1 VPAQDGK
8 GRRLPRAC
16 ARRLAFEPRVTGAR
30 RSGSCWH
37 DRSVSE
43 DRRRALADYEQMA
56 DLYADD
62 AAVDPIKVSYDRPTI
77 LAMAGEVRGKRV
89 LDVGC
94 ASGGLS
100 EGFVERGAS
109 VVGIDLNPRLIERA
123 RERLGS
129 RAEFRVAD
137 ISAPLAFE
145 SSSFDVVAASLVLH
159 YLKDWGPSLREFA
172 RILRPGGHLV
182 LSTHHPTQDVEIATP
197 PAPYFETVLLT
208 DTWRKGGQEFQV
220 RFYHRPISAIVDAL
234 ADAGFLIE
242 RIPEP
247 VPDPRAFTDPVFY
260 ERIRAGPWFLFIR
273 AVTRARDVA
282 GSSWRAG

>member
-1 VPAQDGK
+1 V
-8 GRRLPRAC
+8 L
-16 ARRLAFEPRVTGAR
+16 
-30 RSGSCWH
+30 H
-37 DRSVSE
+37 DRPVTD
-43 DRRRALADYEQMA
+43 DRQRTLADYGQMA

-77 LAMAGEVRGKRV
+77 LAMAGEVHGKRV

-100 EGFVERGAS
+100 EVFVERGAS
-109 VVGIDLNPRLIERA
+109 VVGVDLNPRLIDRA

-129 RAEFRVAD
+129 RAEFHVAD
-137 ISAPLAFE
+137 IASPMPFLE
-145 SSSFDVVAASLVLH
+145 TRSFDVVAASLVLH
-159 YLKDWGPSLREFA
+159 YLADWALPLREFA
-172 RILRPGGHLV
+172 RILRPGGAL
-182 LSTHHPTQDVEIATP
+182 LISTHHPTQDVMIATP

-208 DTWRKGGQEFQV
+208 DTWQKGGREFQV

-247 VPDPRAFTDPVFY
+247 VPDASAFSDRAFY
-260 ERIRAGPWFLFIR
+260 ERMRRGPWYLFIR
-273 AVTRARDVA
+273 AVIRLGPERTS
-282 GSSWRAG
+282 G

>member
-37 DRSVSE
+37 DRSVSEVSE

-129 RAEFRVAD
+129 RAEFRVAT
-137 ISAPLAFE
+137 SRRRWPSSRAHLTLLPRR
-145 SSSFDVVAASLVLH
+145 SSS
-159 YLKDWGPSLREFA
+159 
-172 RILRPGGHLV
+172 
-182 LSTHHPTQDVEIATP
+182 TT
-197 PAPYFETVLLT
+197 
-208 DTWRKGGQEFQV
+208 
-220 RFYHRPISAIVDAL
+220 
-234 ADAGFLIE
+234 
-242 RIPEP
+242 
-247 VPDPRAFTDPVFY
+247 
-260 ERIRAGPWFLFIR
+260 
-273 AVTRARDVA
+273 
-282 GSSWRAG
+282 

>member
-1 VPAQDGK
+1 
-8 GRRLPRAC
+8 
-16 ARRLAFEPRVTGAR
+16 
-30 RSGSCWH
+30 
-37 DRSVSE
+37 VSE

>member
-1 VPAQDGK
+1 VRTEA
-8 GRRLPRAC
+8 LV
-16 ARRLAFEPRVTGAR
+16 RV
-30 RSGSCWH
+30 SCWH

-62 AAVDPIKVSYDRPTI
+62 AAVDPLKVSYDRSTI
-77 LAMAGEVRGKRV
+77 LAMAGNLRGKRV

-109 VVGIDLNPRLIERA
+109 VVGMDLNPRLIERA
-123 RERLGS
+123 RGRLGS
-129 RAEFRVAD
+129 RAEFHVAD

-145 SSSFDVVAASLVLH
+145 SGWFDIVAASLVLH
-159 YLKDWGPSLREFA
+159 HLKDWEPPLREFA
-172 RILRPGGHLV
+172 RVLRPGGLLV
-182 LSTHHPTQDVEIATP
+182 LPAHHPTQDVMIATP

-220 RFYHRPISAIVDAL
+220 RFSHRPISAIVDAL
-234 ADAGFLIE
+234 ADAGFVIE
-242 RIPEP
+242 RMPEP
-247 VPDPRAFTDPVFY
+247 VPDPKAFPDRVFY
-260 ERIRAGPWFLFIR
+260 ERMLSADRGSCSSAPSLVPAAGTRRASDASTNGQRSL
-273 AVTRARDVA
+273 ACLTAR
-282 GSSWRAG
+282 